1 MRKVLIKVIY
11 NYKNVEYYLTC
22 KFYTIL
28 LSTKYNEA
36 FVNVL
41 NKLLNY

>member
-1 MRKVLIKVIY
+1 MLNIIC
-11 NYKNVEYYLTC
+11 TC

>member
-1 MRKVLIKVIY
+1 MLNIIC
-11 NYKNVEYYLTC
+11 TC

-28 LSTKYNEA
+28 LATKYNEA

>member
-1 MRKVLIKVIY
+1 MLNIICI
-11 NYKNVEYYLTC
+11 C

-28 LSTKYNEA
+28 LSIEYNKA